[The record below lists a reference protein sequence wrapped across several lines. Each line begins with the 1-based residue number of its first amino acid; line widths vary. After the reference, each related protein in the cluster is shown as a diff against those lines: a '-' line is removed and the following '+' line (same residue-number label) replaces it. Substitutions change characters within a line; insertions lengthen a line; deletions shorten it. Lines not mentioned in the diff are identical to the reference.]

1 MKSHCASVTLRIS
14 ARQRDYFHTGKKL
27 LTFRKNRVPSASVS
41 VPLNVALAG
50 LKSMFF
56 RSRLI
61 FCMACKCS
69 HFNTQLW
76 SKLLHAIYYILQ
88 ERSFGLNLF
97 VNVMEHLPHGWNFG
111 TLTTLPSPASPLSSL
126 TATPEAIFL
135 LTWRRVQYTTYQ
147 IIVCIELFTIDK
159 LMSGSSFKG
168 KAV

>member
-14 ARQRDYFHTGKKL
+14 ARQRDHFRTGKKL

-41 VPLNVALAG
+41 VPLNVALPG

-97 VNVMEHLPHGWNFG
+97 VNGMEHLPHGWNFG
-111 TLTTLPSPASPLSSL
+111 IPTTLPSPA
-126 TATPEAIFL
+126 
-135 LTWRRVQYTTYQ
+135 YTTVIPHSDSRSDFSAYVTSCSIYYVSNHCVYWAIHDWQ
-147 IIVCIELFTIDK
+147 TDVWLLI
-159 LMSGSSFKG
+159 
-168 KAV
+168 